1 MAKCKYCGAEISR
14 LDKENCPFCGGRKPL
29 EGEDMTT
36 QDMTKALESLN
47 GVGELPKPKSKIIA
61 AILAFVFGIF
71 GAHNYYLGK
80 YKIGLITF
88 GISAITIAGIGSIL
102 FFAVLHNI
110 FGYLIPFFVMEAL
123 MIGVGISFLLRHDI
137 SDANGEFL
145 K

>member
-1 MAKCKYCGAEISR
+1 MAKCKYCGSEISR

-29 EGEDMTT
+29 EGEDTST

-47 GVGELPKPKSKIIA
+47 GMVDLPKPKSKIIA
-61 AILAFVFGIF
+61 AILAFVLGIF
-71 GAHNYYLGK
+71 GVHCHYLGK

-102 FFAVLHNI
+102 FFAVLHNV

-123 MIGVGISFLLRHDI
+123 MIGVGVSYLVRHDI
-137 SDANGEFL
+137 ADAKGEFL

>member
-1 MAKCKYCGAEISR
+1 MAKCKYCGSEISR

-36 QDMTKALESLN
+36 QDMTKALESLD
-47 GVGELPKPKSKIIA
+47 GIELPKPKSKIIT

-80 YKIGLITF
+80 YKIGLIIF
-88 GISAITIAGIGSIL
+88 GISTITIAGIGSIL
-102 FFAVLHNI
+102 FFAVLHNV

-123 MIGVGISFLLRHDI
+123 MIGVGLSFLLRHDI
-137 SDANGEFL
+137 QDSRGEFL

>member
-1 MAKCKYCGAEISR
+1 MAKCKYCGSEISR

-47 GVGELPKPKSKIIA
+47 GIELPKPKSKIIA

-71 GAHNYYLGK
+71 GVHNYYLGK

-102 FFAVLHNI
+102 FFAVLHNV

-123 MIGVGISFLLRHDI
+123 MIGVGLSFLLRHDI
-137 SDANGEFL
+137 QDSRGEFL